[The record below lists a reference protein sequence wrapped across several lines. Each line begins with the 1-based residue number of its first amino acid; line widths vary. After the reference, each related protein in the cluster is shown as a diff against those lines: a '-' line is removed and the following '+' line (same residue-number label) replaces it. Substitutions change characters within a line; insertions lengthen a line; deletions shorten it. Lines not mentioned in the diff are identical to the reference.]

1 MSTLATHSE
10 RIAGFVAG
18 FFEAGRPGLPP
29 DRILVRHLSAND
41 RQSDVGN
48 LALPGE
54 ANTEASVIELAGR
67 LGDLINT
74 DAEGLGGI
82 QRYVLIAMQGGEVVG
97 RLPLRATGAMDETH
111 GDPIDS
117 EPATA
122 RGLVAQLMRHNE
134 ANSRIVSLSMG
145 QIVST
150 LLRQNERLR
159 MVAEEAEDKRYA
171 VAGLTEQLL
180 SAQHE
185 RDLEAKVVEER
196 GELIRHGLTQL
207 KAVVPYLAASLR
219 SSKSEFLRNL
229 SGAFPV
235 QGGQDQSDDEASEDA
250 IEHGGA
256 SLPSDDRQVP
266 STGDSSA
273 AGTPAG
279 IAGLLASLSPDQQS
293 RILDVL
299 SPEQQMA
306 LIGLA
311 GGAAAGPP
319 RGGAPHAPVRTSA
332 PATPVVQAATPAPA
346 ASAPAPQAAAP
357 AGDAPPSKRATRKPS
372 RPRTPPASGNQGG
385 NP

>member
-48 LALPGE
+48 LPLPGE

-97 RLPLRATGAMDETH
+97 RLPLRATGAMDETQ

-185 RDLEAKVVEER
+185 RDLEAKVIEER

-219 SSKSEFLRNL
+219 NSKSEFLRNL

-235 QGGQDQSDDEASEDA
+235 AGAQDQPDEDIGGEDA
-250 IEHGGA
+250 TEDGDA
-256 SLPSDDRQVP
+256 RVPTDDRQVP
-266 STGDSSA
+266 STGGSAA
-273 AGTPAG
+273 AGTPPG
-279 IAGLLASLSPDQQS
+279 IAGLLASLSPEQQS

-299 SPEQQMA
+299 SPAQQMA

-311 GGAAAGPP
+311 GAAAAG
-319 RGGAPHAPVRTSA
+319 RTSA
-332 PATPVVQAATPAPA
+332 PIAHAGPA
-346 ASAPAPQAAAP
+346 APPGPAAPQVAAP
-357 AGDAPPSKRATRKPS
+357 AGDAPSKRATRKPS

-385 NP
+385 TP